1 MKTLINPIKLSLF
14 LLLPANLFAQP
25 GKFLWK
31 AVFFP
36 PATWSTP
43 AIVQNK
49 IIIQGQDGGI
59 FCYDVTNG
67 NLLWKDSINFGG
79 QMHHPKVSNGY
90 IYTTSGIS
98 GFCKVDPNDGK
109 IIWNRTDLKYYLTQG
124 TPVAKGNI
132 FFATQLSDLYC
143 LNETN
148 GATRWKKTLQTAS
161 LLLHPNGTELIV
173 SEFGQARILGLNVT
187 DGSIKWTIHLSDTLG
202 KTGVMALRDSSILIV
217 CSDMTYTPETQKYYG
232 INLQN
237 KTIMWETDSI
247 GYTGDYAPPAMFDS
261 IIVISTRKNLGTE
274 PQKLRA
280 LSIYSGKQIWVKDNR
295 YGSSGRSIIPVAL
308 DGKVFYCNNS
318 DTATKEGY
326 VCANI
331 YTGQKLWVADA
342 DSLTHM
348 FSYGGLLVYNNKLY
362 GATHMGGLYCFDAG
376 AVNGNWTM
384 YAANSHNTCTAAFNP
399 GTSLAEKNIQIQVQG
414 IVSPNPSWGNLILH
428 EFERGTKY
436 EIMDMKGSQIMTDIL
451 NTNNYQLDL
460 SGLTPGIYFV
470 RLSMRGKLSTTY
482 KWVKW

>member
-1 MKTLINPIKLSLF
+1 MKILINPIKFSLF

-25 GKFLWK
+25 GKLLWK
-31 AVFFP
+31 AAFFP

-43 AIVQNK
+43 AIIQNK
-49 IIIQGQDGGI
+49 IIIQGQDGGM
-59 FCYDVTNG
+59 FCYDVNSG

-79 QMHHPKVSNGY
+79 QMHHPKVANGY

-98 GFCKVDPNDGK
+98 GFCKVDPGDGK

-124 TPVAKGNI
+124 TPVGKGNI
-132 FFATQLSDLYC
+132 FLATQLSDLYC

-148 GATRWKKTLQTAS
+148 GATRWKKTMQTAS
-161 LLLHPNGTELIV
+161 LLLHPNGNELIV
-173 SEFGQARILGLNVT
+173 SEFGHARILGLNVT
-187 DGSIKWTIHLSDTLG
+187 DGSIKWQITLNDTMG
-202 KTGVMALRDSSILIV
+202 KAGVMALKDSSVLIV
-217 CSDMTYTPETQKYYG
+217 CSDMTYTMETQKYYG
-232 INLQN
+232 INLQS

-247 GYTGDYAPPAMFDS
+247 GYTADYAPPALFDTV
-261 IIVISTRKNLGTE
+261 IVISTRKNLGTE

-280 LSIYSGKQIWVKDNR
+280 LSIYSGKQLWSKDNR

-308 DGKVFYCNNS
+308 DAKVFYCNNS
-318 DTATKEGY
+318 DTATKEGW

-362 GATHMGGLYCFDAG
+362 GATHMSGLFCFDAG
-376 AVNGNWTM
+376 SINGSWTM
-384 YAANSHNTCTAAFNP
+384 YAANAYNTCSAAFNP
-399 GTSLAEKNIQIQVQG
+399 GTSFKERNTSLQVQG
-414 IVSPNPSWGNLILH
+414 VISPNPSSGHLILYD
-428 EFERGTKY
+428 FERGTKY
-436 EIMDMKGSQIMTDIL
+436 EIIDMKGTQIISGIL
-451 NTNNYQLDL
+451 NEMNHQMDL
-460 SGLTPGIYFV
+460 SGLFQGIYFIKV
-470 RLSMRGKLSTTY
+470 SMDGKLSNTY